1 MSVGDAE
8 EHGVGSGEGH
18 TLSVDKGENCYEKK
32 KKKVKKEGKRKRKV
46 DLGRKSKGKG
56 KAETPLSL
64 QKALFWP
71 PPLR

>member
-1 MSVGDAE
+1 MARV
-8 EHGVGSGEGH
+8 
-18 TLSVDKGENCYEKK
+18 TLSVLIKVRIVMGK
-32 KKKVKKEGKRKRKV
+32 KKKVKKEEIRKRKV
-46 DLGRKSKGKG
+46 DLGRKKNKKG